1 MHKIFRVVIVAL
13 VVCATLGVA
22 RAAQT
27 GKTPA
32 AKVPPVVTQY
42 LAAIKRADY
51 SAAFALLTASEQKYF
66 RSSANF
72 ASRFTADQFKIGEF
86 RVDRVESSKAG
97 QVAFV
102 REAVTYLDL
111 RNDKQAVAQLV
122 TPLGI
127 VSEKGSA
134 RIKDPGHPWKARG
147 LKVSGEKDQLR
158 VTIKKVEFFAH
169 RVRLALTFA
178 NLGDTAITL
187 LPYGRTVMR
196 DDQGNVYRIIQV
208 KDWRLTDRELF
219 LGLRLAPNAQY
230 TGALNFELN
239 DGAADPK
246 SFDLTVAP
254 ALRDGAEG
262 PFTVDVG
269 PIALS

>member
-1 MHKIFRVVIVAL
+1 M
-13 VVCATLGVA
+13 CATLGVA

-27 GKTPA
+27 SKLPA
-32 AKVPPVVTQY
+32 IKAPPVVTQY
-42 LAAIKRADY
+42 LGAIKRADY
-51 SAAFALLTASEQKYF
+51 SAAFALLSASEQKYF

-72 ASRFTADQFKIGEF
+72 ASRFTADDFTLS
-86 RVDRVESSKAG
+86 DYRVERLEATKAG

-102 REAVTYLDL
+102 REAVTYRDL
-111 RNDKQAVAQLV
+111 RSDKKMFAQLV

-127 VSEKGSA
+127 LTEKGVA
-134 RIKDPGHPWKARG
+134 HIKDPGHPWKARG
-147 LKVSGEKDQLR
+147 LKVSAEKDQLR
-158 VTIKKVEFFAH
+158 VTIKRVEFFAH

-178 NLGDTAITL
+178 NLGENAITL

-196 DDQGNVYRIIQV
+196 DDKGNVYPIIQV

-219 LGLRLAPNAQY
+219 LGLRLAANAQY
-230 TGALNFELN
+230 TGALNFEMSE
-239 DGAADPK
+239 GATDPK
-246 SFDLTVAP
+246 SFDLTIAP

-262 PFTVDVG
+262 PFTVDIG